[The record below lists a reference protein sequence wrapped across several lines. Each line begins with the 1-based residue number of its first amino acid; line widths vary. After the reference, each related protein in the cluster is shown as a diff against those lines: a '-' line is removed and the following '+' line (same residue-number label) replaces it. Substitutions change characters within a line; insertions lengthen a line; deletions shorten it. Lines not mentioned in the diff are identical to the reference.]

1 MIHLKSVDLKK
12 EKVESLVIPVCED
25 MDVFDDKNIVSLIRK
40 AKKIKEFKGDK
51 DEEVTLYN
59 LPEVKAER
67 VIFMGL
73 GKLEKVDMDPLRA
86 MVGKAV
92 KALIKKKLSD
102 VLIAVPLVGKINMEM
117 SSVLEAMLEGACLG
131 NHLFDKYKKEKK
143 RLIVSLGLL

>member
-12 EKVESLVIPVCED
+12 IKAESLVIPVCED
-25 MDVFDDKNIVSLIRK
+25 KNVFDDKMIASLIRK

-51 DEEVTLYN
+51 DQEVTLYN

-86 MVGKAV
+86 MVGRAV
-92 KALIKKKLSD
+92 KALIKKKIPGA
-102 VLIAVPLVGKINMEM
+102 LIAVPLAHKINMEM
-117 SSVLEAMLEGACLG
+117 STVLEAMLEGACLG
-131 NHLFDKYKKEKK
+131 NHFFDKYKKEKK
-143 RLIVSLGLL
+143 HQPLKLFP